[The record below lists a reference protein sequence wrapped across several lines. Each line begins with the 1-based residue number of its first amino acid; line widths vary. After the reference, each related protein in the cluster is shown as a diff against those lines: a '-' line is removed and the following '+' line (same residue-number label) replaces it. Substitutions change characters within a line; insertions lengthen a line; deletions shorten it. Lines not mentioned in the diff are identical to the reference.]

1 MKKIQKVELN
11 KLAKEEL
18 LPAFSTDFPYIA
30 ICAGLAQAA
39 ASAKLSGKNSTVRH
53 WNTASIGT
61 IVIFSGSNNISL
73 VRFFAIII
81 PSEALAMAGILP

>member
-1 MKKIQKVELN
+1 MKNIQKVELN

-30 ICAGLAQAA
+30 ICAGLAQATT
-39 ASAKLSGKNSTVRH
+39 SAKLSGENSTVRH

-61 IVIFSGSNNISL
+61 IVIFSGSNKISL
-73 VRFFAIII
+73 ARFFAIIM
-81 PSEALAMAGILP
+81 PAEALAMAGILP

>member
-1 MKKIQKVELN
+1 MKNIQKVELN

-39 ASAKLSGKNSTVRH
+39 ASAKLSGKIRLY
-53 WNTASIGT
+53 AIG
-61 IVIFSGSNNISL
+61 
-73 VRFFAIII
+73 I
-81 PSEALAMAGILP
+81 PQALAQS

>member
-1 MKKIQKVELN
+1 MKNIQKVELN
-11 KLAKEEL
+11 KLAEEEL

-39 ASAKLSGKNSTVRH
+39 TSAKLSGKNSTVRH

-61 IVIFSGSNNISL
+61 IVIFSGSNKISL
-73 VRFFAIII
+73 ARFF
-81 PSEALAMAGILP
+81 SLS

>member
-1 MKKIQKVELN
+1 MKNIQKVELN
-11 KLAKEEL
+11 KLAEEEL
-18 LPAFSTDFPYIA
+18 LPAFSTDFPYIV

-39 ASAKLSGKNSTVRH
+39 ASAKLSGNNSTVRH

-73 VRFFAIII
+73 VRFFAIIM
-81 PSEALAMAGILP
+81 PAEALAMAGILP

>member
-1 MKKIQKVELN
+1 MKNIQKVELN

-39 ASAKLSGKNSTVRH
+39 ASANLSGKNSTVRH
-53 WNTASIGT
+53 
-61 IVIFSGSNNISL
+61 
-73 VRFFAIII
+73 
-81 PSEALAMAGILP
+81 